1 MQFGN
6 IGTILV
12 FFVRE
17 IRIVEYIFSFF
28 TLVLMTFSKKSK
40 NLIGKTTQMTY
51 ISVGFF
57 KENGDIFANYI
68 LQLYFTIINCKFP
81 SVLLFPF
88 KQVNITLVF
97 RNVFVVAKK
106 IIALLAN
113 FQLSLRF
120 LKKGLYK

>member
-1 MQFGN
+1 
-6 IGTILV
+6 
-12 FFVRE
+12 
-17 IRIVEYIFSFF
+17 
-28 TLVLMTFSKKSK
+28 
-40 NLIGKTTQMTY
+40 MTY

-68 LQLYFTIINCKFP
+68 LQLYFTIITCKFP

-88 KQVNITLVF
+88 KQINITLVF
-97 RNVFVVAKK
+97 RKVFVVAKK
-106 IIALLAN
+106 IIALLAY